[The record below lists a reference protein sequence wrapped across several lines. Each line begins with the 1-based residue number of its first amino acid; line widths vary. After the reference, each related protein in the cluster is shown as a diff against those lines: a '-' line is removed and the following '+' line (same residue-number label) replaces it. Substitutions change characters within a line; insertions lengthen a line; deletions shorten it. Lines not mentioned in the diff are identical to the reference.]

1 MVETAAGSVTLR
13 ALEPLAQVDLR
24 VNAGRLALPLPTA
37 ANTTADHGG
46 RSLLWLGPDE
56 WLVVAPDGLQG
67 QIERELREALA
78 RAGTW
83 GSVVD
88 VSGQRAGFELAGP
101 LAGDVL
107 AKGCSLDLHP
117 RSFGP
122 ARCAQT
128 LLARASVIL
137 WRPEAPAVWRILV
150 SSSFAPY
157 LGEWLHD
164 AVEEHRT
171 HP

>member
-1 MVETAAGSVTLR
+1 MAETTAASVTLH

-24 VNAGRLALPLPTA
+24 ADAGRLALPLPTE
-37 ANTTADHGG
+37 ANTTSEHGG

-56 WLVVAPDGLQG
+56 WLVVAPDGAQG
-67 QIERELREALA
+67 EIERELREALA

-107 AKGCSLDLHP
+107 ATGCSLDLHP

-137 WRPEAPAVWRILV
+137 WRPAAPPVWRILV
-150 SSSFAPY
+150 PSSFAPY
-157 LGEWLHD
+157 LYEWLLD
-164 AVEEHRT
+164 AVEEQRT
-171 HP
+171 HS

>member
-1 MVETAAGSVTLR
+1 MAETAAASVTLR

-24 VNAGRLALPLPTA
+24 VDAGRLALPLPTA
-37 ANTTADHGG
+37 ANTTAEHGG

-56 WLVVAPDGLQG
+56 WLVVAPDGVQEE
-67 QIERELREALA
+67 IERDLREELA
-78 RAGTW
+78 RAGSW

-101 LAGDVL
+101 FAGDVL

-128 LLARASVIL
+128 QLARASVIL
-137 WRPEAPAVWRILV
+137 WRPGAQPVWRILV
-150 SSSFAPY
+150 PSSFAPY
-157 LGEWLHD
+157 LWDWLLD
-164 AVEEHRT
+164 AVWEHRI
-171 HP
+171 PS